1 MKKSLIE
8 LIEQENRHKP
18 YTDSDLADLLKT
30 TRETVNDLRT
40 QLKIPNSRER
50 LNNVIYADSIEILS
64 KEPDLSHRELMR
76 RLNAMGYM
84 ISRSKALDLSNKIKA
99 QKEKSIIG
107 EIDKDEL
114 IVQKADD
121 DKKSLDETHDPFS
134 VVIGAEDSMKLQIR
148 QAQAAVLY
156 PPKGLHTLLLGPSGV
171 GKSLLAELMYK
182 YAVLTGNFTKD
193 APFIVFNCADY
204 ADNPQLLLS
213 QLFGYVKGAF
223 TGAEKDRKG
232 LVEKANGG
240 ILFLDEIHRLPNEG
254 QEILFNILDKGMFRR
269 LGDSE
274 TNVQVSLMIIAATT
288 EKSESSLLLTFR
300 RRIPMVIELP
310 PLSKRSHKERFSII
324 ETFFNDEAKRIKKN
338 IIVDTDALRALML
351 YNCPGNIGQLRSDI
365 QVGCARALLNTVLQK
380 SDIINIKLSD
390 LANHV
395 RVAML
400 DIDRKDI
407 DVEKIIENK
416 LVINVLGNAYNLDE
430 TNRYIMPNK
439 IYQFIENRS
448 NDLENQGLNSSE
460 INLVISR
467 EIETELGYF
476 AANISSKQQINK
488 TELKNLVGNS
498 VIEIVDEC
506 HQIGKRHFKDLK
518 DSFYYSLAIH
528 LSATYDRLLKG
539 KTIINPELRKIK
551 EKYSEEYKI
560 ASIMADKI
568 NDKLLIQ
575 MPEEEIGFIAM
586 YIKNFS
592 NNLNEGKKVNVVVLT
607 HGEVGKS
614 IVDVVNK
621 LLNTNHAIGIEMS
634 LEENPRDA
642 LERTIEVIK
651 KTDQGKGT
659 VLLVDMGSLTAFGDV
674 ITKRTGI
681 EVKVLDR
688 VDTLMA
694 LEVTRRAII
703 PESNLD
709 EISKAM
715 RSDSKKYS
723 NDFKL
728 EEEKKYRH
736 DSKLPKAIVTICITG
751 EGSADKIKEYI
762 EKVVE
767 KLQAD
772 IIVIPVG
779 VISPVNID
787 LRIKRIMNNYNV
799 IAFVGTIDPEVS
811 DVPFIS
817 MQNLFDY
824 EGIKGLNMIIKNNET
839 NNDSLG
845 ELIDPD
851 LIYFEK
857 GFDTKDKAIDFI
869 VKKAEEKGYV
879 DEKFLLSVYKREAI
893 TPTYV
898 KGGIAIPHGFPQ
910 YVTKPV
916 IAILRME
923 QEVSWMGDEGN
934 VKIVFLI
941 AYKKNSK
948 KYFQDIYKILLN
960 QEVLKKLKEAKD
972 KNEIVELIKQHATV

>member
-30 TRETVNDLRT
+30 TRETVNDLRA

-99 QKEKSIIG
+99 QKEKSITG

-134 VVIGAEDSMKLQIR
+134 AVIGAEDSMKLQIR